1 MPRLRLAFSSVLGLV
16 ALGGIVGQG
25 QTSSVPRRTLVSAF
39 GPPAIERG
47 ISPDLSHGP
56 NTREA
61 LRRQSIHAVG
71 RPADRISASG
81 LRYVPGRVIV
91 KFKNGMSAASRV
103 SAISSVS
110 RTASMAARSA
120 WQDFDIVQTAASEN
134 AEDAARALRA
144 RADVE
149 YAQAAYRVR
158 PAFVPNDQFY
168 SIQWNLKLI
177 DMERAWDI
185 QPAGGSAITVA
196 VLDTGIAYRAATL
209 NYTAG
214 AFTVDS
220 DGNVLPPGSGGTAYP
235 ALGNLTLQ
243 FVAATELQPAG
254 RFVAPRD
261 FIWNDVMPVDLDG
274 HGTHVSGTVGQLTNN
289 GVNGLGDTKNGGG
302 TAGVAFN
309 VKLMPVKVL
318 STEWDDIFGSPNEG
332 TDDIVALGIR
342 YAADNGAK
350 IINMSLGRTGPS
362 GCGTSPNQD
371 GCAPVVEAA
380 IRYAVGKGCFVAIAA
395 GNDFTT
401 GNPTEVI
408 AEIASRVQGAVS
420 VAAVNPAKGHAF
432 YSSTGPWVELAAPG
446 GDFTG
451 AFGDNG
457 GVLQQTL
464 NLDLVTTFDQPPSS
478 FTAPR
483 FDSLAYFFFIG
494 TSQATPHV
502 SGLAAMLMQQGI
514 TDPAAIEAA
523 LERFAT
529 PCSESTNTCDAS
541 VTPGRTPTFGFGLV
555 EARSALRGLGLAR

>member
-1 MPRLRLAFSSVLGLV
+1 
-16 ALGGIVGQG
+16 
-25 QTSSVPRRTLVSAF
+25 
-39 GPPAIERG
+39 
-47 ISPDLSHGP
+47 
-56 NTREA
+56 
-61 LRRQSIHAVG
+61 
-71 RPADRISASG
+71 
-81 LRYVPGRVIV
+81 
-91 KFKNGMSAASRV
+91 
-103 SAISSVS
+103 
-110 RTASMAARSA
+110 
-120 WQDFDIVQTAASEN
+120 
-134 AEDAARALRA
+134 
-144 RADVE
+144 
-149 YAQAAYRVR
+149 
-158 PAFVPNDQFY
+158 
-168 SIQWNLKLI
+168 
-177 DMERAWDI
+177 
-185 QPAGGSAITVA
+185 
-196 VLDTGIAYRAATL
+196 
-209 NYTAG
+209 
-214 AFTVDS
+214 
-220 DGNVLPPGSGGTAYP
+220 LPPGSGGTPYP
-235 ALGNLTLQ
+235 ALGPLTLQ

-261 FIWNDVMPVDLDG
+261 FIWNDALPVDLDG

-289 GVNGLGDTKNGGG
+289 GANGLGDTSNGGG

-350 IINMSLGRTGPS
+350 IINMSLGRSGPS
-362 GCGTSPNQD
+362 GCGASPNQD

-432 YSSTGPWVELAAPG
+432 YSSTGPWVELTAPG

-541 VTPGRTPTFGFGLV
+541 GTPGRTATFGFGLV
-555 EARSALRGLGLAR
+555 EARNTLRGLGLAR